1 MRGWNKSWFLRIWFS
16 KSKFWRV
23 GFLFIYCG
31 GGTVYIWGSVLFCL
45 DVLVRTFYSVVATY
59 EYLAQILFYSWG
71 WDRKRHGCFV
81 LLDILTCAKALNF
94 CDLLIPL
101 TPTFPLPLLPKKI
114 TKLSCM
120 KDNRKSGL
128 PKSLHFLSVAGM
140 HPIFIPKLWEYPF
153 LYSQTFILLFF
164 IYKFI
169 SGFVFVISFVDESRT
184 FS

>member
-1 MRGWNKSWFLRIWFS
+1 M
-16 KSKFWRV
+16 
-23 GFLFIYCG
+23 
-31 GGTVYIWGSVLFCL
+31 
-45 DVLVRTFYSVVATY
+45 
-59 EYLAQILFYSWG
+59 
-71 WDRKRHGCFV
+71 
-81 LLDILTCAKALNF
+81 LLDILTCAKALDF

-101 TPTFPLPLLPKKI
+101 TPTLPLPLLPKKI
-114 TKLSCM
+114 TKLSCI

-169 SGFVFVISFVDESRT
+169 SGFVFVIGFVDESGT
-184 FS
+184 FSYGNVLVFCHSSCGFCFCFRFPFSVFFF